1 MPAIIK
7 RPTITYG
14 RLLLIE
20 LFEVN
25 DKDLAN
31 LYNEVY

>member
-20 LFEVN
+20 LF
-25 DKDLAN
+25 DTMSDLI
-31 LYNEVY
+31 NEYVINGI